1 MRDKVYYKYMKK
13 DKKTIENFNV
23 IAIASHQLR
32 TPLSIMKGYLSMAL
46 QGDFGKIQ
54 EKKLQK
60 VLETLYQ
67 NNENLI
73 YLIENLLTK
82 TRLETNSLQL
92 NVEKINLNNL
102 VKNIISDLKPKAKT
116 KKISLQFIKSK
127 NIPYVM
133 VDSILIRQAIINVI
147 DNAISYTK
155 KGKVIV
161 EISVVKKKVIII
173 VSDTGPGLSSE
184 KIKILF
190 KLVKPWQLGKS
201 SSDSFGLGLYISQ
214 LLIKAHKGKIS
225 ARSLGRKGLE
235 VQCMIPL
242 AVVS

>member
-1 MRDKVYYKYMKK
+1 MKK

-46 QGDFGKIQ
+46 QGDFGKIK
-54 EKKLQK
+54 EKKLYK

-67 NNENLI
+67 NNEDLI

-92 NVEKINLNNL
+92 SLEKVDFNNL
-102 VKNIISDLKPKAKT
+102 IKNIINDLKPKAKS
-116 KKISLQFIKSK
+116 KKISLQLKKSAI
-127 NIPYVM
+127 IPYAA
-133 VDSILIRQAIINVI
+133 VDGILMRQAIINII

-155 KGKVIV
+155 RGKVIV
-161 EISVVKKKVIII
+161 EISVIKKKVVIT

-190 KLVKPWQLGKS
+190 KIVKPWQLGRS

-214 LLIKAHKGKIS
+214 LIIRAHQGKIS

-235 VQCMIPL
+235 VQCVIPL
-242 AVVS
+242 TEEA